1 LTIHVQIKEI
11 KKMLRELSM
20 KLGAL
25 IQDRVTLAMMIIS
38 ERALKHFLAS
48 EPDIYSP
55 RDVKV
60 AYR

>member
-11 KKMLRELSM
+11 KKMLGELSM

-25 IQDRVTLAMMIIS
+25 IQDRETLAMMIIS

-48 EPDIYSP
+48 EPDIYSS

-60 AYR
+60 AYW